1 MGVGI
6 PSENVKSSKM
16 YEMGNKESEIEK
28 RKAESEKRE
37 EKEKISTCSGSAS
50 ESRLPCPLPWLCLS
64 QRPLEPGG
72 GKESPARTTFSTRVG
87 IGPYDSSRLRLRKRW
102 ACPAPEVAQST
113 RATTRLTEVV
123 ERETGAGAPLEL
135 AAGGVAAG
143 VILRRPSNTFSLL
156 VCTCSGVGL
165 F

>member
-50 ESRLPCPLPWLCLS
+50 ESRLPCPLPCLWLS
-64 QRPLEPGG
+64 QRPLEAG

-113 RATTRLTEVV
+113 RATTRLTGVAEQK
-123 ERETGAGAPLEL
+123 TGAPLEV

-143 VILRRPSNTFSLL
+143 VVLRRPSNKCNYSLAF
-156 VCTCSGVGL
+156 L
-165 F
+165 FLFFV